1 MGSIKNQDS
10 PVVLPKTDNILE
22 KIYKAGLKF
31 LAPLTI
37 EETYKTIANEAVKLV
52 GADFSSIVLAEDGE
66 LKKVYA
72 SSSIGYQIKPRR
84 YGNTLKV
91 FRTGKATISYVKEWG
106 KAHPHVK
113 ERGIKSSI
121 FIPLSYQN
129 KSIGVLIVNT
139 FKNEKFTQKELNIL
153 SLFGSQASLAIRK
166 TQLYE
171 ESRKALEMRD
181 LFISMASHELR
192 TPLTAINGYI
202 QLLMSKMRGKD
213 TQEAKWIEH
222 LSWES
227 VRLTGLIKEL
237 LEVNRI
243 KSGEFEYHWKEC
255 STRIIID
262 RLVKNFELTHPYYKL
277 IIKDNIIGKNDKVIG
292 DFDKL
297 IQVFTNLVDNAAK
310 FSPIGKPIEVILKA
324 NSSQI
329 NVSVKDSGEGIKEEE
344 IPKIFESFYKGKSHL
359 KEGMGLGLFLA
370 NYIVRAHHGTIK
382 VNSKFKK
389 GTTMEVCLPKAKI

>member
-37 EETYKTIANEAVKLV
+37 EETYKTIADEAVKLV
-52 GADFSSIVLAEDGE
+52 AADFASILLEEEGE

-72 SSSIGYQIKPRR
+72 SAPIGYQVR
-84 YGNTLKV
+84 YRKNGNTLKV
-91 FRTGKATISYVKEWG
+91 FRTGKPIISYVKEWG
-106 KAHPHVK
+106 EDHPHVK

-129 KSIGVLIVNT
+129 KSMGVLVVNS
-139 FKNEKFTQKELNIL
+139 FNNERFTQKELSIL
-153 SLFGSQASLAIRK
+153 SLYGSQASLAIRK

-171 ESRKALEMRD
+171 ETRKALEMRD

-202 QLLMSKMRGKD
+202 QLLMSKMRGKS
-213 TQEAKWIEH
+213 TQEAKWVEH

-227 VRLTGLIKEL
+227 IRLTGLIKEL
-237 LEVNRI
+237 LEINRI

-255 STRIIID
+255 SIRLIIN
-262 RLVKNFELTHPYYKL
+262 RLAGNFELTHPNYQL
-277 IIKDNIIGKNDKVIG
+277 VIKDNIKGKNDTVIG

-297 IQVFTNLVDNAAK
+297 LQVFTNLVDNAAK
-310 FSPIGKPIEVILKA
+310 FSPKDKPIEVVLKA
-324 NSSQI
+324 NSAQI
-329 NVSVKDSGEGIKEEE
+329 GVAVKDCGEGIKEED
-344 IPKIFESFYKGKSHL
+344 IPKIFESFYKGKGHL

-370 NYIVRAHHGTIK
+370 NYIIRAHHGSIK

-389 GTTMEVCLPKAKI
+389 GTTMEVCLPKSKI